1 MGQGLSFSRPQAGPP
16 GQHHLITEMRGPI
29 HAPGTILEED
39 RDPRAG
45 IGAGLAAA
53 RNLQRDR
60 LAFRAVNMR
69 EAPDYDPGLQRHHL
83 LPRQLLQKRCF
94 GPLFDLVGRER
105 IGFADF
111 RTNGLL
117 LPGCDAAA
125 MRSGLP
131 MHRGPHRDYNALVAE
146 RVGQV
151 EAGWASMRLRT
162 PEIALTEAVGRLR
175 LLQRALR
182 RRLLDPRRK
191 PITLNRHDS
200 QVREADFSDLDAMVD
215 NLWGNT
221 GDDGVNIG
229 ELSVIVRPATRYPEG
244 RAFRF

>member
-1 MGQGLSFSRPQAGPP
+1 MGQGLSFSRSQAGPP
-16 GQHHLITEMRGPI
+16 GQHHLITEMRGTT

-45 IGAGLAAA
+45 IGAALAAA
-53 RNLQRDR
+53 RSLGRDR
-60 LAFRAVNMR
+60 LPFRAVNMR

-94 GPLFDLVGRER
+94 GTLFDLVGRER
-105 IGFADF
+105 IGFEDF

-125 MRSGLP
+125 MRIGLP

-151 EAGWASMRLRT
+151 EAGWASMRLRA

-191 PITLNRHDS
+191 PITLNRHDP
-200 QVREADFSDLDAMVD
+200 QVRKADFSDLDAMVD
-215 NLWGNT
+215 NLWGDT
-221 GDDGVNIG
+221 GGDGVNVG
-229 ELSVIVRPATRYPEG
+229 ELSVIVRPAIGYPEG